1 MARPHLPLQVLKIA
15 LAQECIWFIRC
26 GLWRKQG
33 WSRITRKW
41 VSLPWAQEQ
50 ICADKQDVSNRN
62 ILFLLRRS
70 LPGPQWCHT
79 KTWNRRKEE
88 NTIVLF
94 ILWFPLIRSRTSPT
108 EMLSDRLMFVFEVL
122 QYFGFWKKHLFFF
135 NTNLNVFL
143 FVFFYGGL
151 MSIWSHFQSNKEW
164 ITDCLIWWWNTHNR
178 RWPSGRAG
186 STVSLYAFR
195 SYHSPRFR
203 AKKTTTKK
211 LKTPLDQK
219 EVVVPHTLTHIYTGQ
234 VLNASLKHSI
244 MTS

>member
-1 MARPHLPLQVLKIA
+1 MQTNRTLATETSYSCLDARFQAHSGATQRLETAAKRKTPLCCSSSGFLWYAAGPLPQK
-15 LAQECIWFIRC
+15 C
-26 GLWRKQG
+26 
-33 WSRITRKW
+33 
-41 VSLPWAQEQ
+41 
-50 ICADKQDVSNRN
+50 
-62 ILFLLRRS
+62 
-70 LPGPQWCHT
+70 
-79 KTWNRRKEE
+79 
-88 NTIVLF
+88 
-94 ILWFPLIRSRTSPT
+94 SPI
-108 EMLSDRLMFVFEVL
+108 DRLMFVFEVL

-135 NTNLNVFL
+135 NTNLNVF
-143 FVFFYGGL
+143 FFFFYGGL

-211 LKTPLDQK
+211 VKTPLDQR
-219 EVVVPHTLTHIYTGQ
+219 EVVVPHTLTHIPVYTGQ

>member
-79 KTWNRRKEE
+79 KTWNRCKEE

-108 EMLSDRLMFVFEVL
+108 EMLSDWLMFVFEVL
-122 QYFGFWKKHLFFF
+122 QYFGFWKKHVFFF
-135 NTNLNVFL
+135 QHKSQCVF
-143 FVFFYGGL
+143 FWGFFYGGL

-164 ITDCLIWWWNTHNR
+164 ITDCLIWWWNNR
-178 RWPSGRAG
+178 RWPSRRAG
-186 STVSLYAFR
+186 STVSFYAFR
-195 SYHSPRFR
+195 SYHSQRFR

-211 LKTPLDQK
+211 IKNTSRP
-219 EVVVPHTLTHIYTGQ
+219 EGGCGAPYINAHIYRSG
-234 VLNASLKHSI
+234 VKRRP
-244 MTS
+244 

>member
-15 LAQECIWFIRC
+15 LAQECIWFLRC

-41 VSLPWAQEQ
+41 VSLPRAQEQ

-70 LPGPQWCHT
+70 LPGPLWCHT
-79 KTWNRRKEE
+79 KTWNRCKEE

-122 QYFGFWKKHLFFF
+122 QYFGFWKKHLFFLTQISMF
-135 NTNLNVFL
+135 FWVFL
-143 FVFFYGGL
+143 WGTDVYLITFSRQQRVNHRLPKLMMKHTQSPVAKREGWFYSFIL
-151 MSIWSHFQSNKEW
+151 CF
-164 ITDCLIWWWNTHNR
+164 
-178 RWPSGRAG
+178 
-186 STVSLYAFR
+186 
-195 SYHSPRFR
+195 
-203 AKKTTTKK
+203 
-211 LKTPLDQK
+211 
-219 EVVVPHTLTHIYTGQ
+219 
-234 VLNASLKHSI
+234 
-244 MTS
+244 